1 MQSDFEN
8 HTMCFIIRRGFSSVC
23 NWTRTLNPLVR
34 KRTLNDLAKLAERDM
49 TRTCVRD
56 MTRTYS
62 HLAVWFLIFI
72 PLLVSFQKLSSDLIF
87 QKFEK
92 LNNISLGQKRSLY
105 KKTCYL
111 KPLNRVCIKN

>member
-72 PLLVSFQKLSSDLIF
+72 PLSVSFQKLSSDLIF

-92 LNNISLGQKRSLY
+92 LNNISLGQKRSQ
-105 KKTCYL
+105 
-111 KPLNRVCIKN
+111 